1 MRDREYETYGDSNRE
16 DYDTYITR
24 GSPRN
29 FHSNDRMIFF
39 KNNKLFMLALFVGVF
54 SFGALVIGLPVG
66 LLAPSCDYSGTVV
79 N

>member
-1 MRDREYETYGDSNRE
+1 MRGREYETYNDSYRE
-16 DYDTYITR
+16 DYDPYISRDPPTN
-24 GSPRN
+24 S
-29 FHSNDRMIFF
+29 HSNDRMIFF

-66 LLAPSCDYSGTVV
+66 LLAPSCDCSGTVV